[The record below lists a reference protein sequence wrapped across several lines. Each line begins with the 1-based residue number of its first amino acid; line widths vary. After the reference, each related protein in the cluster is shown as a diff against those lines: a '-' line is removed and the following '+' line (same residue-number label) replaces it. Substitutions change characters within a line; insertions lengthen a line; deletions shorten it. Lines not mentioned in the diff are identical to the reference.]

1 MYESCEPGQPRL
13 PVAAASGIIR
23 GMGETDISGR
33 RPGLSRGRQRKAAII
48 NDFSSFG
55 RCSLM
60 VSVPIL
66 SAMRIQCCP
75 VPTSIFTNHTGFSR
89 FSKLDCTE
97 WISHYIA
104 DWKSIDLAFE
114 AIQTGFL
121 ASQAQMDFVLEFVKS
136 FRTERTLMA
145 VDPVMGDYG
154 RLYTS
159 YDPALAARMHE
170 LLDVADILTPNLTE
184 ACILAGRPFP
194 SNPDDSEIADLAAE
208 LCSRHA
214 KCAVISGVH
223 RGNSLLNF
231 IHSRDSGCEVV
242 EVPKIGTDRS
252 GTGDVFASVILGSMM
267 RGRSFGNSVRAAAT
281 FVTAT
286 VKKAE
291 ELEIPV
297 TDGLPV
303 EETLSSLWS

>member
-23 GMGETDISGR
+23 GMGETDMSGQI
-33 RPGLSRGRQRKAAII
+33 PGISRGRQRKAAIV

-55 RCSLM
+55 RCSIM
-60 VSVPIL
+60 ATVPIL

-89 FSKLDCTE
+89 FSKLDCTG
-97 WISHYIA
+97 WMAHYIE

-136 FRTERTLMA
+136 FRTEHTLMA

-154 RLYTS
+154 RLYPS
-159 YDPALAARMHE
+159 YDPDLASRMHE
-170 LLDVADILTPNLTE
+170 LLDIADILTPNLTE
-184 ACILAGRPFP
+184 ACILARRPYLSDP
-194 SNPDDSEIADLAAE
+194 TDSEIADLAAE

-223 RGNSLLNF
+223 RGTSLLNF
-231 IHSRDSGCEVV
+231 IHSADSGCEIV